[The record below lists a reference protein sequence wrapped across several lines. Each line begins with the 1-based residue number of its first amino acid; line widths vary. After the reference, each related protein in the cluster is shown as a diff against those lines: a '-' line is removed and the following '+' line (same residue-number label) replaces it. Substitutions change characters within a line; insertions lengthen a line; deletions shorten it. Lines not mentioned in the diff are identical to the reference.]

1 MEVLSKK
8 ISFST
13 NGDCDI
19 VEITTLVS
27 EKLNETRLSTGILHI
42 FVPGA
47 TGSVTTVEY
56 EPGLVRDLKNFFGE
70 IIPEKSSYFHDSH
83 MPKGNAH
90 SHLRASL
97 IGPSLDVPFENGK
110 LQLGTYQQIIFI
122 EFDNRPR
129 NRDVVLKI
137 IGK

>member
-19 VEITTLVS
+19 IEITSLVS
-27 EKLNETRLSTGILHI
+27 EKLKETNLSTGILHI

-56 EPGLVRDLKNFFGE
+56 EPGLVKDLKNFFGE

-90 SHLRASL
+90 SHIRASL
-97 IGPSLDVPFENGK
+97 MGPSLDIPFENGT
-110 LQLGTYQQIIFI
+110 LQLGTYQQIVFI

-129 NRDVVLKI
+129 KRDVVLKI